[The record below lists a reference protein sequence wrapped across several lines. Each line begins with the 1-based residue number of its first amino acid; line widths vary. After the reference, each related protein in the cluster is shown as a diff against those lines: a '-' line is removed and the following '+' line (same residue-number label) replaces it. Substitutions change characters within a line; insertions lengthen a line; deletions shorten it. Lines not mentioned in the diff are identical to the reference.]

1 MVRIIVFTVHIY
13 ISTDLKYHLR
23 MENETFSLLI
33 FHGSAR
39 PEANAAALSFA
50 ERLKKRI
57 GMNSFA
63 ICFLKGVAPE
73 LETALEEAVV
83 RGFRKIRLMPLFL
96 LPGTHTCKDIPAAA
110 DVIKK
115 THPQVEIEIF
125 DCLVE
130 MPEFLELIGKKLNTP

>member
-1 MVRIIVFTVHIY
+1 
-13 ISTDLKYHLR
+13 

-39 PEANAAALSFA
+39 PEANAAAISFA
-50 ERLKKRI
+50 ERLRESFGI
-57 GMNSFA
+57 TSFA

-73 LETALEEAVV
+73 LATALEETVI
-83 RGFRKIRLMPLFL
+83 RGFRKIRLIPLFL

-110 DVIKK
+110 DVVKRA
-115 THPQVEIEIF
+115 HPQVEIEIL

-130 MPEFLELIGKKLNTP
+130 MPEFLELIGKKLNNS

>member
-1 MVRIIVFTVHIY
+1 
-13 ISTDLKYHLR
+13 

-39 PEANAAALSFA
+39 PEANAAAVSFA

-57 GMNSFA
+57 GMTSFA

-73 LETALEEAVV
+73 LATALEETVA
-83 RGFRKIRLMPLFL
+83 RGFNKIRLIPLFL
-96 LPGTHTCKDIPAAA
+96 LPGTHNCKDIPAAA

-130 MPEFLELIGKKLNTP
+130 MPEFLELIGKKLNNP

>member
-1 MVRIIVFTVHIY
+1 
-13 ISTDLKYHLR
+13 

-39 PEANAAALSFA
+39 PEANAAAVSFA
-50 ERLKKRI
+50 ERLGKRI
-57 GMNSFA
+57 ATTSFS

-73 LETALEEAVV
+73 LAAALDEVV
-83 RGFRKIRLMPLFL
+83 ARGFRKIRLIPLFL

-110 DVIKK
+110 DAVK
-115 THPQVEIEIF
+115 TAHPQVEIEIL

-130 MPEFLELIGKKLNTP
+130 MPEFLELIGKTLNNS

>member
-1 MVRIIVFTVHIY
+1 
-13 ISTDLKYHLR
+13 

-39 PEANAAALSFA
+39 PEANAAAVSFA

-57 GMNSFA
+57 GKTSFA

-73 LETALEEAVV
+73 LATTLEEAVA
-83 RGFRKIRLMPLFL
+83 RGFRKIRLIPLFL
-96 LPGTHTCKDIPAAA
+96 LPGTHNSKDIPAAA
-110 DVIKK
+110 DVIKNAY
-115 THPQVEIEIF
+115 PQVEIEIL

-130 MPEFLELIGKKLNTP
+130 MPEFLELIGNKLHNQ

>member
-1 MVRIIVFTVHIY
+1 MVRIIAITVHVY

-33 FHGSAR
+33 FHGSAL
-39 PEANAAALSFA
+39 PEANAAAVGFA
-50 ERLKKRI
+50 ERLKERI
-57 GMNSFA
+57 GMTDFS

-73 LETALEEAVV
+73 LAMALEKVV
-83 RGFRKIRLMPLFL
+83 ARGFRKIRLIPLFL
-96 LPGTHTCKDIPAAA
+96 LPGTHTRKDIPAAA

-115 THPQVEIEIF
+115 TYPHVRIEIL

-130 MPEFLELIGKKLNTP
+130 MPEFLELIGNKLNTP